1 MCVGCMYSRCG
12 CVLFVV
18 INVGIQAK
26 CLCINTVLACVF
38 VSTTG
43 CYDGVSNLHTAY
55 VHV

>member
-1 MCVGCMYSRCG
+1 MCVGCMYSRCV

-26 CLCINTVLACVF
+26 CLCINTVLVCVF

-43 CYDGVSNLHTAY
+43 CCDGVSNLHTVY